1 MPHETSPDLNPSNN
15 EPLARKPVDRS
26 FDLQNLEEAL
36 RSGTFYDDYD
46 ESSRLLGAL
55 QAHLK
60 ILPKIEQLIEGLA
73 EEQSW
78 KEKVIAK
85 AKKQGITD
93 PDELEEIAED
103 AMGDEN
109 DDFLLEKSSALAEL
123 AEMAREVLIEMR
135 TETAA
140 LGDASPSGPDMA

>member
-1 MPHETSPDLNPSNN
+1 MPHESNPDMKHADR

-26 FDLQNLEEAL
+26 FDLQTLEETL
-36 RSGTFYDDYD
+36 RNGTFYDDYD
-46 ESSRLLGAL
+46 ESSRLLRAL
-55 QAHLK
+55 QEYLK
-60 ILPKIEQLIEGLA
+60 ILPKIEQIIEGLA

-78 KEKVIAK
+78 AETVIAK
-85 AKKQGITD
+85 AKKRGVTD

-123 AEMAREVLIEMR
+123 SEMAREVLIEMR
-135 TETAA
+135 TKTVA
-140 LGDASPSGPDMA
+140 LDDSGPEGPSFC

>member
-1 MPHETSPDLNPSNN
+1 MPHENN
-15 EPLARKPVDRS
+15 HNRMPADSEPLARKPVDRS
-26 FDLQNLEEAL
+26 FDLQALEETL
-36 RSGTFYDDYD
+36 RNGTFYDDYD
-46 ESSRLLGAL
+46 ESTRLLGAL

-60 ILPKIEQLIEGLA
+60 IFPKIEQLIEGLA

-123 AEMAREVLIEMR
+123 AEMAREVMIEMR
-135 TETAA
+135 TETAG
-140 LGDASPSGPDMA
+140 LDDASPSSPDMA

>member
-1 MPHETSPDLNPSNN
+1 MPHENN
-15 EPLARKPVDRS
+15 HNRMPADSEPLARKPVDRS
-26 FDLQNLEEAL
+26 FDLKALEETL
-36 RSGTFYDDYD
+36 RNGTFYDDYD

-60 ILPKIEQLIEGLA
+60 ILPKIEQLIDGLA

-93 PDELEEIAED
+93 PDELEEIADD

-109 DDFLLEKSSALAEL
+109 DDFLLEKSSTLAEL
-123 AEMAREVLIEMR
+123 AEMAREVLVEMR
-135 TETAA
+135 TATTAFD
-140 LGDASPSGPDMA
+140 DASPGGPDMA

>member
-1 MPHETSPDLNPSNN
+1 MPHENN
-15 EPLARKPVDRS
+15 HNRMPADSEPLARKPVDRS
-26 FDLQNLEEAL
+26 FDLQALEETL
-36 RSGTFYDDYD
+36 RNGTFYDDYD

-73 EEQSW
+73 EEQNW

-85 AKKQGITD
+85 AQKQGITD

-109 DDFLLEKSSALAEL
+109 DDFLLEKSSTLAEL
-123 AEMAREVLIEMR
+123 SEMAREVLIEMG
-135 TETAA
+135 TKTVAIDE
-140 LGDASPSGPDMA
+140 SGPEGPSFF